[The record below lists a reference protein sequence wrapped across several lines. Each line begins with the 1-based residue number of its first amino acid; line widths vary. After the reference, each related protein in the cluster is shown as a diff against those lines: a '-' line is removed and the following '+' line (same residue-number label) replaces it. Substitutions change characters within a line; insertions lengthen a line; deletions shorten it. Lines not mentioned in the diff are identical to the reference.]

1 MRALAVVGEQKRE
14 PCVYCRRV
22 VTFIELRW
30 TTSDGSKGT
39 SWRAEHQCLKTTLS
53 ELVEHTGEVFGD
65 GGVA

>member
-1 MRALAVVGEQKRE
+1 MTALGVIGEQR
-14 PCVYCRRV
+14 PAVCGYCRKRIV
-22 VTFIELRW
+22 ETEIRW

-53 ELVEHTGEVFGD
+53 ELVEHVGEVFGD